1 MGESL
6 YLEGKS
12 RAARRVLDET
22 IALREKNERRGTR
35 YGGSAILN
43 HAEYAYFL
51 AVVEGDSGDL
61 ARGIDACDLAMKVA
75 REAREENGGV
85 GKDNPFALNLEAWI
99 REARDRYEF
108 AARAIDREE
117 VIARQRE
124 IVAIHRDLRDRN
136 IKAYALSGVKVNEWS
151 AAVATLAGYLIEAG
165 RAEEAL
171 TILREPIADQ
181 ESLVAN
187 DNPDNREVPEY
198 DLRNFVF
205 RRVLAD
211 LMARK
216 AQALAMQG
224 RADEAVLAV
233 GRAVAIVEPLT
244 ESEPCYLDDLA
255 RHLALASTLPD
266 SAGIAGAADRAVES
280 IRRWIAEGFDNPYK
294 LEHDERLSPLRDRED
309 FRAMVRELRERIEAE
324 EGR

>member
-1 MGESL
+1 M
-6 YLEGKS
+6 
-12 RAARRVLDET
+12 AV
-22 IALREKNERRGTR
+22 NEMVRRGCHP
-35 YGGSAILN
+35 GGL
-43 HAEYAYFL
+43 
-51 AVVEGDSGDL
+51 
-61 ARGIDACDLAMKVA
+61 
-75 REAREENGGV
+75 
-85 GKDNPFALNLEAWI
+85 P
-99 REARDRYEF
+99 DR
-108 AARAIDREE
+108 
-117 VIARQRE
+117 
-124 IVAIHRDLRDRN
+124 
-136 IKAYALSGVKVNEWS
+136 
-151 AAVATLAGYLIEAG
+151 G

-255 RHLALASTLPD
+255 PATKRSPPLCPTRPGRAPPTGPWSRSVGGSPRGSTTRT
-266 SAGIAGAADRAVES
+266 SWSTTNGRRAARP
-280 IRRWIAEGFDNPYK
+280 RGFPGDGPGT
-294 LEHDERLSPLRDRED
+294 P
-309 FRAMVRELRERIEAE
+309 
-324 EGR
+324 